1 MRIEGFEAFGS
12 MAKGLGSG
20 TLEVIFHSYPCS
32 YADSVSSPLRHESK
46 AVAVI
51 TAAVGGLLLRNTP
64 LGSSPLHH

>member
-1 MRIEGFEAFGS
+1 MRIEGFEASGS
-12 MAKGLGSG
+12 MAKSLSFG
-20 TLEVIFHSYPCS
+20 TLAVIFHSYAC
-32 YADSVSSPLRHESK
+32 SVSSPLRHESS